1 MKIWERRWKPSE
13 RAVLDL
19 QREWQ
24 SVPVANVQ
32 FIANDVGG
40 VHCIVRK
47 VPGEQSANE
56 GFFSRLKSM
65 IFNSKPITICTAACI
80 LGMVI
85 FGIWR
90 LSTWEQPGGAP
101 DVKIPDTSRV

>member
-13 RAVLDL
+13 KTVLDL
-19 QREWQ
+19 QRDWQ

-32 FIANDVGG
+32 FIANDADGYIYRMG
-40 VHCIVRK
+40 KER
-47 VPGEQSANE
+47 GEQSPNK
-56 GFFSRLKSM
+56 GFFSWLKSVL
-65 IFNSKPITICTAACI
+65 FNSNPITICTAACV

-101 DVKIPDTSRV
+101 DVQGQVRSRL